1 MRLTKLVTRTSK
13 MVPSEEESKNAQ
25 LLIRA
30 GYVHKEM
37 SGVYSYLPLGKT
49 VLDNIANIVREEI
62 NKTGAFEVQMSS
74 LQSRDLWE
82 KTGRWDDKLV
92 DNWFKTKLAN
102 GQELGLG
109 LTHEE
114 PVINSLLP
122 FVSSYKDLPFAVYQV
137 QTKFRNEIR
146 AKSGLMRS
154 RELLM
159 KDQYSFSKSED
170 DHKKYYEEM
179 ADVYLKIYSR
189 FGVGDITYRTYADG
203 GIFSEFSDEF
213 QTLSEVGEDTIYVDE
228 EKRIAINK
236 EVYKDDVLKKLGLDK
251 SKLVERKAVEVGNIF
266 SLGTKYTK
274 ELGLDYIDENGKKQ
288 DIVMGCYGIGV
299 SRMMGLLA
307 EHFSDEKGLS
317 WPKEVAPAIVYLIN
331 IGNDSE
337 VVKAADEAYDEL
349 TAKGGIKVIYDDRDL
364 RPGEKFADADLLGI
378 PYRVVVSEKNLA
390 EKKYELKARN
400 EDSLHILSMQELLKY
415 IA

>member
-1 MRLTKLVTRTSK
+1 LRLTKLVTRTSK

-37 SGVYSYLPLGKT
+37 SGVYSYLPLGKI

-74 LQSRDLWE
+74 LQSRELWE

-251 SKLVERKAVEVGNIF
+251 SKLVEKKAVEVGNIF

-349 TAKGGIKVIYDDRDL
+349 TAKGIKVIYDDRDL

>member
-1 MRLTKLVTRTSK
+1 LRLTKLVTRTSK

-37 SGVYSYLPLGKT
+37 SGVYSYLPLGKI

-228 EKRIAINK
+228 EKGIAINK

-349 TAKGGIKVIYDDRDL
+349 TAKGIKVIYDDRDL

>member
-1 MRLTKLVTRTSK
+1 

-37 SGVYSYLPLGKT
+37 SGVYSYLPLGKM

-159 KDQYSFSKSED
+159 KDQYSFSKSEV

-213 QTLSEVGEDTIYVDE
+213 QTLSEVGEDTIFVDE
-228 EKRIAINK
+228 EKRIAVNK

-251 SKLVERKAVEVGNIF
+251 SKLIEKKAVEVGNIF

-274 ELGLDYIDENGKKQ
+274 ELGLNYIDENGNKQ

-337 VVKAADEAYDEL
+337 VVKAADDAYNEL
-349 TAKGGIKVIYDDRDL
+349 TTKGIKVIYDDRDL

-390 EKKYELKARN
+390 DKKFELKARN
-400 EDSLHILSMQELLKY
+400 EDSLNIVSMHELLKN

>member
-37 SGVYSYLPLGKT
+37 SGVYSYLPLGKI

-74 LQSRDLWE
+74 LQSRELWE

-154 RELLM
+154 RELIM

-170 DHKKYYEEM
+170 EHKKYYEEM

-349 TAKGGIKVIYDDRDL
+349 TAKGIKVIYDDRDL

>member
-37 SGVYSYLPLGKT
+37 SGVYSYLPLGKI

-74 LQSRDLWE
+74 LQSRELWE

-251 SKLVERKAVEVGNIF
+251 SKLVARKAVEVGNIF

-349 TAKGGIKVIYDDRDL
+349 TAKGIKVIFDDRDL

>member
-13 MVPSEEESKNAQ
+13 MIPSEEESKNAQ

-37 SGVYSYLPLGKT
+37 SGVYSYLPLGKI

-74 LQSRDLWE
+74 LQSRELWE

-349 TAKGGIKVIYDDRDL
+349 TAKGIKVIYDDRDL

>member
-1 MRLTKLVTRTSK
+1 

-37 SGVYSYLPLGKT
+37 SGVYSYLPLGKI

-179 ADVYLKIYSR
+179 AYVYLKIYSR

-349 TAKGGIKVIYDDRDL
+349 TAKGIKVIYDDRDL

>member
-1 MRLTKLVTRTSK
+1 LRLTKLVTRTSK

-37 SGVYSYLPLGKT
+37 SGVYSYLPLGKM

-159 KDQYSFSKSED
+159 KDQYSFSKSEV

-213 QTLSEVGEDTIYVDE
+213 QTLSEVGEDTIFVDE
-228 EKRIAINK
+228 EKRIAVNK

-251 SKLVERKAVEVGNIF
+251 SKLIEKKAVEVGNIF

-274 ELGLDYIDENGKKQ
+274 ELGLNYIDENGNKQ

-337 VVKAADEAYDEL
+337 VVKAADDAYNEL
-349 TAKGGIKVIYDDRDL
+349 TTKGIKVIYDDRDL

-390 EKKYELKARN
+390 DKKFELKARN
-400 EDSLHILSMQELLKY
+400 EDSLNIVSMHELLKN

>member
-37 SGVYSYLPLGKT
+37 SGVYSYLPLGKI

-74 LQSRDLWE
+74 LQSRELWE

-349 TAKGGIKVIYDDRDL
+349 TAKGIKVIYDDRDL

>member
-1 MRLTKLVTRTSK
+1 MI
-13 MVPSEEESKNAQ
+13 PSEEESKNAQ

-37 SGVYSYLPLGKT
+37 SGVYSYLPLGKM

-74 LQSRDLWE
+74 LQSRELWE

-114 PVINSLLP
+114 PIINSLLP
-122 FVSSYKDLPFAVYQV
+122 FVNSYKDLPFAVYQV

-159 KDQYSFSKSED
+159 KDQYSFSRNED
-170 DHKKYYEEM
+170 EHRKYYEEM
-179 ADVYLKIYSR
+179 ADVYMKIYNR

-203 GIFSEFSDEF
+203 GIFSDFSDEF

-228 EKRIAINK
+228 DKRIAVNK
-236 EVYKDDVLKKLGLDK
+236 EVYKDEVLQKIGLEK
-251 SKLVERKAVEVGNIF
+251 SKLVEKKAVEVGNIF

-274 ELGLDYIDENGKKQ
+274 ELGLDFIDENGEKQ
-288 DIVMGCYGIGV
+288 EIVMGCYGIGV

-307 EHFSDEKGLS
+307 EHFSDKKGLV
-317 WPKEVAPAIVYLIN
+317 WPEEVAPARVYLIN
-331 IGNDSE
+331 IGNNDEVLKVGDSVYE
-337 VVKAADEAYDEL
+337 MLNKN
-349 TAKGGIKVIYDDRDL
+349 GIKVIYDDRDL

-378 PYRVVVSEKNLA
+378 PFRVVVSDKLLDDN
-390 EKKYELKARN
+390 KVELKSRK
-400 EDSLHILSMQELLKY
+400 EESVSIVSIEELLKT

>member
-37 SGVYSYLPLGKT
+37 SGVYSYLPLGKM

-159 KDQYSFSKSED
+159 KDQYSFSKSEV

-213 QTLSEVGEDTIYVDE
+213 QTLSEVGEDTIFVDE
-228 EKRIAINK
+228 EKRIAVNK

-251 SKLVERKAVEVGNIF
+251 SKLIEKKAVEVGNIF

-274 ELGLDYIDENGKKQ
+274 ELGLNYIDENGNKQ

-337 VVKAADEAYDEL
+337 VVKAADDAYNEL
-349 TAKGGIKVIYDDRDL
+349 TTKGIKVIYDDRDL

-390 EKKYELKARN
+390 DKKFELKARN
-400 EDSLHILSMQELLKY
+400 EDSLNIVSMHELLKN

>member
-1 MRLTKLVTRTSK
+1 

-37 SGVYSYLPLGKT
+37 SGVYSYLPLGKM

-228 EKRIAINK
+228 EKGIAINK

-349 TAKGGIKVIYDDRDL
+349 STKGFKVIYDDRDL

>member
-37 SGVYSYLPLGKT
+37 SGVYSYLPLGKI

-137 QTKFRNEIR
+137 QNKFRNEIR

-228 EKRIAINK
+228 EKGIAINK

-349 TAKGGIKVIYDDRDL
+349 STKGFKVIYDDRDL

>member
-37 SGVYSYLPLGKT
+37 SGVYSYLPLGKI

-251 SKLVERKAVEVGNIF
+251 SKLVEKKAVEVGNIF

-349 TAKGGIKVIYDDRDL
+349 TAKGIKVIYDDRDL

>member
-37 SGVYSYLPLGKT
+37 SGVYSYLPLGKI

-349 TAKGGIKVIYDDRDL
+349 TAKGIKVIFDDRDL

>member
-37 SGVYSYLPLGKT
+37 SGVYSYLPLGKM

-228 EKRIAINK
+228 EKGIAINK

-349 TAKGGIKVIYDDRDL
+349 STKGFKVIYDDRDL

>member
-37 SGVYSYLPLGKT
+37 SGVYSYLPLGKI

-74 LQSRDLWE
+74 LQSRELWE

-349 TAKGGIKVIYDDRDL
+349 STKGFKVIYDDRDL

>member
-1 MRLTKLVTRTSK
+1 

-37 SGVYSYLPLGKT
+37 SGVYSYLPLGKI

-349 TAKGGIKVIYDDRDL
+349 TAKGIKVIYDDRDL

>member
-1 MRLTKLVTRTSK
+1 
-13 MVPSEEESKNAQ
+13 
-25 LLIRA
+25 
-30 GYVHKEM
+30 
-37 SGVYSYLPLGKT
+37 
-49 VLDNIANIVREEI
+49 
-62 NKTGAFEVQMSS
+62 
-74 LQSRDLWE
+74 
-82 KTGRWDDKLV
+82 V

-159 KDQYSFSKSED
+159 KDQYSFSKSEV

-213 QTLSEVGEDTIYVDE
+213 QTLSEVGEDTIFVDE
-228 EKRIAINK
+228 EKRIAVNK

-251 SKLVERKAVEVGNIF
+251 SKLIEKKAVEVGNIF

-274 ELGLDYIDENGKKQ
+274 ELGLNYIDENGNKQ

-337 VVKAADEAYDEL
+337 VVKAADDAYNEL
-349 TAKGGIKVIYDDRDL
+349 TTKGIKVIYDDRDL

-390 EKKYELKARN
+390 DKKFELKARN
-400 EDSLHILSMQELLKY
+400 EDSLNIVSMHELLKN

>member
-1 MRLTKLVTRTSK
+1 

-37 SGVYSYLPLGKT
+37 SGVYSYLPLGKI

-137 QTKFRNEIR
+137 QNKFRNEIR

-228 EKRIAINK
+228 EKGIAINK
-236 EVYKDDVLKKLGLDK
+236 
-251 SKLVERKAVEVGNIF
+251 
-266 SLGTKYTK
+266 
-274 ELGLDYIDENGKKQ
+274 
-288 DIVMGCYGIGV
+288 
-299 SRMMGLLA
+299 
-307 EHFSDEKGLS
+307 
-317 WPKEVAPAIVYLIN
+317 
-331 IGNDSE
+331 
-337 VVKAADEAYDEL
+337 
-349 TAKGGIKVIYDDRDL
+349 
-364 RPGEKFADADLLGI
+364 
-378 PYRVVVSEKNLA
+378 
-390 EKKYELKARN
+390 
-400 EDSLHILSMQELLKY
+400 
-415 IA
+415 

>member
-37 SGVYSYLPLGKT
+37 SGVYSYLPLGKI

-349 TAKGGIKVIYDDRDL
+349 TAKGIKVIYDDRDL

>member
-1 MRLTKLVTRTSK
+1 LRLTKLVTRTSK

-37 SGVYSYLPLGKT
+37 SGVYSYLPLGKM

-228 EKRIAINK
+228 EKGIAINK

-349 TAKGGIKVIYDDRDL
+349 STKGFKVIYDDRDL

>member
-37 SGVYSYLPLGKT
+37 SGVYSYLPLGKI

-228 EKRIAINK
+228 EKGIAINK

-349 TAKGGIKVIYDDRDL
+349 STKGFKVIYDDRDL

>member
-1 MRLTKLVTRTSK
+1 

-37 SGVYSYLPLGKT
+37 SGVYSYLPLGKI

-349 TAKGGIKVIYDDRDL
+349 TAKGIKVIFDDRDL

>member
-1 MRLTKLVTRTSK
+1 LRLTKLVTRTSK

-37 SGVYSYLPLGKT
+37 SGVYSYLPLGKI

-74 LQSRDLWE
+74 LQSRELWE

-349 TAKGGIKVIYDDRDL
+349 TAKGIKVIFDDRDL